1 MLSAISRRNAVL
13 HCAASSNVRGGTKRL
28 LVRPGIDALAI
39 TAIPQ
44 VGTAALSVSAM
55 AVRMTPPMPRDNSH
69 PGEPIVSAVFPKPPG
84 KAVGHEYRR
93 DPLRILEPELGRN
106 AQLERI
112 AVARRQDLVGNLEG
126 EKGLRVQRRR
136 HVDAGVISVG
146 ALEADIF
153 RGQVRAD
160 ALQEGSERDPGPFAD
175 HAPAFDANVPRHLRL
190 LRQLV
195 EFWQRPR
202 SSAIDQAGQIELV
215 ASTVDLGDFILPEI
229 GVVTKVLDRLAFRIR
244 RHQALGIEDRSL
256 GAVVPSRN
264 AVEHALNRAGIGN
277 VAAGQQRQS
286 TEAETL
292 LEKEPALDLTHGTAR
307 AEERFR
313 FSAVGQRLGAEALAH
328 GLVLAVRFVRA
339 CAASDHGRQRL
350 RNDDDER
357 NMHYEERDDR
367 GHAEEMDYARH
378 VEAAEQPGQLLKL
391 A

>member
-13 HCAASSNVRGGTKRL
+13 HCAASSNVRGGTKRV
-28 LVRPGIDALAI
+28 LVRPGIHALAI

-84 KAVGHEYRR
+84 KPVGHEYRR

-160 ALQEGSERDPGPFAD
+160 ALHGGSERDPGPFAD
-175 HAPAFDANVPRHLRL
+175 HAPASDANVPRYLRF

-195 EFWQRPR
+195 ELWQRPR
-202 SSAIDQAGQIELV
+202 RPAVDQPRQIELV
-215 ASTVDLGDFILPEI
+215 ARAVDLGDLALAEI
-229 GVVTKVLDRLAFRIR
+229 GVVTKVLDRLALRVSR
-244 RHQALGIEDRSL
+244 QQPAGVEDQSL
-256 GAVVPSRN
+256 RAVVPSLN
-264 AVEHALNRAGIGN
+264 SGEHA
-277 VAAGQQRQS
+277 
-286 TEAETL
+286 
-292 LEKEPALDLTHGTAR
+292 
-307 AEERFR
+307 
-313 FSAVGQRLGAEALAH
+313 
-328 GLVLAVRFVRA
+328 
-339 CAASDHGRQRL
+339 
-350 RNDDDER
+350 
-357 NMHYEERDDR
+357 
-367 GHAEEMDYARH
+367 RH
-378 VEAAEQPGQLLKL
+378 P
-391 A
+391 